1 MIDDIIA
8 ARLHE
13 KESIEALEKIIRGDF
28 NTISYVQDLVDHYEM
43 ANSRQKYL
51 AWLVKDIDL
60 DYLLDLDPMIGILE
74 GSQNVFSSINDV
86 DKNSYAWE
94 NLLALEAA
102 FNIVRKY
109 PDDVILEDDYV
120 SHTKAVLDEY
130 DILDGHIFCDTL
142 PLRRA
147 YGPSWEDHLSGQ
159 WATRNTIATYLESV
173 PTSFR
178 LRTQFNVNPESGFCL
193 MNVCFIPYQCFKI
206 VTSDPAEQIR
216 LGNIHVLKT
225 MALAAQIAFK
235 ADSVQ
240 KVCIQIQDQI
250 KGQIL
255 ATCQMRREDLHEF
268 IGLVDSSEDG
278 LIEFDGLDYQLNLI
292 KKLKSIDEKYRL
304 DSEIFAGPEA
314 YEPIRLKEDTPA
326 DLKNLLQIDSLSDL
340 RTNQH
345 DLLLYSWKQT
355 EKQLQ
360 PTCQQTVSTLITLKD
375 SSGSKQ
381 IEDACNRCIKGLIE
395 GDLDCTDIQG
405 IRHEFLYGEPFLVAY
420 EQISSKLE
428 DSFEEEKDL
437 GVVVEVVQ
445 DYKRLID
452 SVVDSGAL
460 ADTDNHVFRWFE
472 TVAGRIAYNLAHK
485 DDPRQ
490 VFLISEAYYHALKNH
505 IVLSL
510 LIHEPQ
516 IAEESV
522 KELRRIAPTSADATL
537 LIAKYYAQQSKM
549 YEALE
554 VTQEVLTDSLDYSTS
569 AYMLYRQAFLNW
581 KTGNIKLATAMY
593 SQILGWPDTGVGKN
607 AAEEMAEMFKENDTY
622 GKVSVDELKSFLEES
637 GYTICCDKTG
647 DALLESA
654 SILALDNGLFR
665 LAAAIMASTARIFDI
680 TTADVATALLNSLQI
695 DQN

>member
-8 ARLHE
+8 ASLHE
-13 KESIEALEKIIRGDF
+13 KESIQALEKIIRGDF
-28 NTISYVQDLVDHYEM
+28 DTISYVKDLVDHYEM
-43 ANSRQKYL
+43 VDSRQKYL
-51 AWLVKDIDL
+51 AWLVRDLDL
-60 DYLLDLDPMIGILE
+60 DYLSDIDPMIGILE
-74 GSQNVFSSINDV
+74 GSHNVFSSINDV
-86 DKNSYAWE
+86 DKNAYAWY

-109 PDDVILEDDYV
+109 PEDIISEDMYV
-120 SHTKAVLDEY
+120 DHTRYVLREY
-130 DILDGHIFCDTL
+130 DSLGGQVFSDTL

-147 YGPSWEDHLSGQ
+147 YGAQWEDHLQGQ
-159 WATRNTIATYLESV
+159 WATRNTIASYLEGL

-178 LRTQFNVNPESGFCL
+178 LRTKFNVNPETGFCL
-193 MNVCFIPYQCFKI
+193 MNVCFIPYKCFKI
-206 VTSDPAEQIR
+206 VTDDPAEQIR

-225 MALAAQIAFK
+225 LSLAAQIAFQ
-235 ADSVQ
+235 ASAVQ
-240 KVCIQIQDQI
+240 KVCIQVQDQI
-250 KGQIL
+250 KDQTLIV
-255 ATCQMRREDLHEF
+255 CQLKRDDLDEF
-268 IGLVDSSEDG
+268 ITLVDSCDDG
-278 LIEFDGLDYQLNLI
+278 ILYLEGLDYELNLI
-292 KKLKSIDEKYRL
+292 KKLKPIDEKFQL

-314 YEPIRLKEDTPA
+314 YEPIRLKEDIPD
-326 DLKNLLQIDSLSDL
+326 DLSRLLSIDTLCDL

-375 SSGSKQ
+375 ASHSKQ
-381 IEDACNRCIKGLIE
+381 IEDACNRCIKALIE
-395 GDLDCTDIQG
+395 GDLDCTDIEG
-405 IRHEFLYGEPFLVAY
+405 IRHEFLYGEAFLVAY

-428 DSFEEEKDL
+428 EGFEEEKDL
-437 GVVVEVVQ
+437 GVVVEVAQ

-452 SVVDSGAL
+452 SVIETGAL
-460 ADTDNHVFRWFE
+460 ADTDKHVFRWFE
-472 TVAGRIAYNLAHK
+472 NVAGRIAYNLAHK

-510 LIHEPQ
+510 LINDPQ
-516 IAEESV
+516 LAEESV

-537 LIAKYYAQQSKM
+537 LIAKYYTHQSKM

-554 VTQEVLTDSLDYSTS
+554 ITQEVLGDALDYSTS

-622 GKVSVDELKSFLEES
+622 GSVSVDELQKFLSES
-637 GYTICCDKTG
+637 GYSITCDKTG

-665 LAAAIMASTARIFDI
+665 LAAAIMTSTVRIYDI
-680 TTADVATALLNSLQI
+680 TTADVATSLLNSLQI
-695 DQN
+695 D